1 MFDRLVEIDRKLSE
15 RQKITFGAAGMG
27 VGLVLI
33 VVLGFAGITSFTVQ
47 MVVAL
52 LGVLTMVAG
61 TLMLGTSEQGEQ
73 TV

>member
-1 MFDRLVEIDRKLSE
+1 MFDRLVAIDRGLSE
-15 RQKITFGAAGMG
+15 RQKVIYGAAGMAVG
-27 VGLVLI
+27 VALI
-33 VVLGFAGITSFTVQ
+33 AILAFAGITSFTVQ

-61 TLMLGTSEQGEQ
+61 TLMLGTSEPGEQ